1 MSVSEKSQ
9 NHFTVILILGALA
22 SISPFSIDM
31 YLPGFP
37 AMAKQLN
44 TSIDKVQLSLT
55 SYFVGIAFGQL
66 LYGPVLDRFGRK
78 KPLMIGLLIYIAA
91 SITCAFAGSVEWLIA
106 LRFVQALGGCV
117 GMVASQALVRDIF
130 PTNKTAQAFSSI
142 SLVIAV
148 SPMIAPTVGGYVT
161 STAGWPWVFIILAG
175 ITSMILIIAYFMLPA
190 GKGANVKLSLK
201 PKAVAKNFYLVVR
214 HPQFLVY
221 SLAGGLAT
229 AAPFAYIAGSPDVF
243 INQYH
248 VTEQQYGWIFA
259 LIAGGMIGSTQLN
272 HIILK
277 RATSENAIRYAL
289 IFQGV
294 VGMLLVG
301 GTLLGGWNLFALLAL
316 MFLFL
321 CGQGLIGPNTSALSL
336 APFEHHAG
344 SAAALLG
351 AWRMGTGAMISATV
365 SVLHNNTAMPMVGV
379 MAVCAWISLIILIS
393 GRRVIRIRTK
403 KRDEKEVSIL
413 I

>member
-1 MSVSEKSQ
+1 MKSKDS
-9 NHFTVILILGALA
+9 FFLILILGALA
-22 SISPFSIDM
+22 TISPFSIDM

-37 AMAKQLN
+37 AMAEQLH

-55 SYFVGIAFGQL
+55 SYFIGIAVGQL
-66 LYGPVLDRFGRK
+66 LYGPILDRFGRR
-78 KPLMIGLLIYIAA
+78 KPLMIGLLIYVAA
-91 SITCAFAGSVEWLIA
+91 SITCAFANSVEWLIA
-106 LRFVQALGGCV
+106 IRFAQALGGCV

-130 PTNKTAQAFSSI
+130 PPNKTAQAFSLI
-142 SLVIAV
+142 TLVIAV
-148 SPMIAPTVGGYVT
+148 SPMVAPTVGGYVT
-161 STAGWPWVFIILAG
+161 SSVGWQWVFIILAG
-175 ITSMILIIAYFMLPA
+175 ITSMILVAAYVMLPA
-190 GKGANVKLSLK
+190 GKGANPKLSLK
-201 PKAVAKNFYLVVR
+201 PKAVTKNFFLVAR

-259 LIAGGMIGSTQLN
+259 LLAGGMIGSTQLN

-277 RATSENAIRYAL
+277 RITSENAIRYAL
-289 IFQGV
+289 MFQGV
-294 VGMLLVG
+294 IGILLVG
-301 GTLLGGWNLFALLAL
+301 GTLLGGWHLFPMLVL

-321 CGQGLIGPNTSALSL
+321 CGQGLIGPNTTALSL

-351 AWRMGTGAMISATV
+351 AWRMGTGALISATV

-379 MAVCAWISLIILIS
+379 MAVCAWISLAILIA
-393 GRRVIRIRTK
+393 GRGVIRIRT
-403 KRDEKEVSIL
+403 RRAQLNYEL
-413 I
+413 